1 MTMNDY
7 KYFVIGLHCSG
18 KKAISE
24 ELSLLGVHCGRVFT
38 TLPDVPP
45 TKNIPNE
52 LYYSGEDVRV
62 MFETGSYIFLREN
75 FDDVNP
81 YYEGIST
88 FDYDKNQV
96 FFITP
101 QQFNYIPKF
110 NKNDVFVW
118 LDNSEMTRRGRY
130 RAERR
135 KYDFSSEEVKGQ
147 YDMDD
152 FIERVN
158 QNPHFLYFNNEE
170 PMRVASIVYTLIQHP
185 DLLPLYEKNFN

>member
-1 MTMNDY
+1 MNNY

-18 KKAISE
+18 KHEISD
-24 ELSLLGVHCGRVFT
+24 ELNLLGVPCGRVFT
-38 TLPDVPP
+38 NLPEVPP

-52 LYYSGEDVRV
+52 LYYSTDDIRV
-62 MFETGSYIFLREN
+62 MFETNSYIFLHEN
-75 FDDVNP
+75 FDGDIP
-81 YYEGIST
+81 YYEGLSM
-88 FDYDKNQV
+88 FEYEKGQV

-110 NKNDVFVW
+110 NANDVFVW
-118 LDNSEMTRRGRY
+118 LDNSEMTRRVRY

-135 KYDFSSEEVKGQ
+135 KYDFAEEEQQSQ
-147 YDMDD
+147 YDMND

-158 QNPHFLYFNNEE
+158 SNQHFLYFNNEE
-170 PMRVASIVYTLIQHP
+170 PMRVAAIVYTLIQHP

>member
-1 MTMNDY
+1 MNNF

-24 ELSLLGVHCGRVFT
+24 ELGLLGVPCGRVFT
-38 TLPDVPP
+38 NLPEVPQ
-45 TKNIPNE
+45 TKNIPDE
-52 LYYSGEDVRV
+52 LYYSTDDIRV
-62 MFETGSYIFLREN
+62 MFETNSYIFLHEN
-75 FDDVNP
+75 FDDESP
-81 YYEGIST
+81 YYEGLST
-88 FDYDKNQV
+88 FEYEKGQV

-118 LDNSEMTRRGRY
+118 LDNSEMTRRVRF
-130 RAERR
+130 RTERR
-135 KYDFSSEEVKGQ
+135 KYDFAEEEQRGQ
-147 YDMDD
+147 YNMED

-158 QNPHFLYFNNEE
+158 ANPHFLYFNNEE